1 MSIFLDIINL
11 IYKKKINKIRKK
23 QSAIFFFRIVSTSLS
38 SSSIYG
44 EERNEIAIYL
54 NTENEM
60 AEREG
65 KFDTRQAALNL
76 SIIPRYWIALTVK
89 TRDDSSGGPRFG
101 QHLSKSNLQTYV
113 GYLYNLNVADVFSEL
128 IRFKIGSGRFCYDD
142 RSRKIDKKLGI
153 N

>member
-76 SIIPRYWIALTVK
+76 SIIPRLLDRVDREN
-89 TRDDSSGGPRFG
+89 TR
-101 QHLSKSNLQTYV
+101 
-113 GYLYNLNVADVFSEL
+113 
-128 IRFKIGSGRFCYDD
+128 RFKWWPEIRATSLE
-142 RSRKIDKKLGI
+142 I
-153 N
+153 